1 MATNQQINFLQ
12 DKIKEIGSAIFF
24 NESDSVLKL
33 PTCIVTSLTVDDLGY
48 VWFFIQKPRQDLRE
62 FDTEFPARL
71 DFFRKGKS
79 YFLQVIGKGRVVTN
93 PEEMNAVMNLPE
105 DAKQAAMNDMVL
117 VKVKM
122 TKAEYYETRT
132 ARASWW
138 RSAFSAF
145 TTWFRNSNNYRPD
158 IYYPAS

>member
-1 MATNQQINFLQ
+1 MATNHQINFLRN
-12 DKIKEIGSAIFF
+12 KITEIGSAIFF

-33 PTCIVTSLTVDDLGY
+33 PTSIVTSLTVDDYGY
-48 VWFFIQKPRQDLRE
+48 VWFFIQKPRQDLRQ
-62 FDTEFPARL
+62 FDNDFPVRL
-71 DFFRKGKS
+71 DFFKKGKD
-79 YFLQVIGKGRVVTN
+79 YFLQVIGKGWVVTD
-93 PEEMNAVMNLPE
+93 PEEMNTFFKQPE
-105 DAKQAAMNDMVL
+105 DAPQVSNDMVL

-132 ARASWW
+132 GQGSWW